1 LDARSDRWLLHF
13 LLKAVFVE
21 WNRLF
26 LGRNV
31 QMAQIRHVVSATLL
45 VAGTCI
51 GGGMLA
57 LPVAT
62 GASGFFPSLLMMCIG
77 WAFMTITALF
87 LAEVNLWMTPGAHV
101 ITMASRFL
109 GPLGKAASWLLY
121 LFIGYASLVAY
132 TAGGGE
138 LFAAFIHKLV
148 GVEISHTVALV
159 LFVVIFGTIIYL
171 GNIIVGRVNT
181 LLMIGLG
188 ISYILLIGIG
198 FGHIQWHLLLRRSF
212 GNTLI
217 AVPLL
222 LTVFSFQTIVPS
234 LTIYLKQ
241 DARALRRSIVW
252 GTTLALIIYALWQW
266 LVLGTVLYEGD
277 YGLAASL
284 AMGKPATEFLGVSVG
299 SPWLGGVADF
309 FAFFALVTSFL
320 GIALGLFDF
329 LADGLKIK
337 RTQLGKI
344 ALGILVAFPTLF
356 FALTMERCFL
366 RALDSSGGIGD
377 ALLNGLFPALMLWVG
392 RYRDKLTS
400 EFQTPGGK
408 PLMIMIM
415 AYALFVFA
423 IEVLGKFG
431 VVASLGS

>member
-1 LDARSDRWLLHF
+1 MAR
-13 LLKAVFVE
+13 KGTVF
-21 WNRLF
+21 
-26 LGRNV
+26 
-31 QMAQIRHVVSATLL
+31 AATLL

-62 GASGFFPSLLMMCIG
+62 GASGFFPSLLMMFVG

-87 LAEVNLWMTPGAHV
+87 LAEVNLWMEPGAHV

-109 GPLGKAASWLLY
+109 GPLGKAISWLLY

-138 LFAAFIHKLV
+138 LFAAGLRKIV
-148 GVEISHTVALV
+148 GIEISHTAALV
-159 LFVVIFGTIIYL
+159 LFVLIFGTVIYL
-171 GNIIVGRVNT
+171 GNVIVGRVNT

-188 ISYILLIGIG
+188 LSYVLLIGLG
-198 FGHIQWHLLLRRSF
+198 TTHVQWHLLLRSSF

-222 LTVFSFQTIVPS
+222 LTIFSFQTIVPS
-234 LTIYLKQ
+234 LTIYLHQ
-241 DARALRRSIVW
+241 DAKALRRSIIW
-252 GTTLALIIYALWQW
+252 GTTTALVIYALWQW
-266 LVLGTVLYEGD
+266 LVLGTVLYDGD
-277 YGLAASL
+277 HGLAAAL

-337 RTQLGKI
+337 RTQIGNF
-344 ALGILVAFPTLF
+344 ALGFLVAVPTLF

-377 ALLNGLFPALMLWVG
+377 AILNGLFPALMLWIG
-392 RYRDKLTS
+392 RYRDQLTS
-400 EFQTPGGK
+400 DYTLPGGR
-408 PLMIMIM
+408 PLIVAII
-415 AYALFVFA
+415 AYSLFVFTV
-423 IEVLGKFG
+423 EMLGKFG
-431 VVASLGS
+431 LIVSLGG